1 MRLRLTPT
9 LALALTAASTLVM
22 VVADDYLGA
31 VGIVVAVTLSTVGLV
46 VLLDLER
53 KGRAVRISAVVASAA
68 VVLIAA
74 VVLGPTDSH
83 DLWSYAMYG
92 RILSV
97 HHASPWVVT
106 PAHFPTDPFLSHV
119 ARGWRHTTSIYGPA
133 FELMAAAITKVGGDA
148 ATAVRML
155 FTSTFA
161 LATAAG
167 GVIVFRRT
175 RSSAATALVLLH
187 PAIAVAGILG
197 GHNDVLVGLGLL
209 GAVVFVQDDRPIA
222 AGLSAGLATLVKLT
236 GGIGILALAA
246 WAFAHHGRDWTV
258 RFAGAAFGLVAL
270 AYLPFGTSGFS
281 AFLHN
286 RGSLSRASA
295 WEFPRLLTGLD
306 HRHTA
311 LNIGLPRSDT
321 QLIITLGTVVM
332 IAIAVWMAIKL
343 RHRAD
348 PGTPLVAAI
357 GSYLIFAPYVLPWY
371 PAWVIPTIGLNP
383 RAPVG
388 RLLALQGA
396 ALVVVYE
403 LKTQS
408 LAGWIASIVWWISV
422 LVSVTLCVVFLRLTR
437 TGEPDPEP
445 ALVGARNRYSS
456 AGRLMLRPTSSA
468 DTPSGPITSTIG
480 SGRSSNSVRNARLM
494 VACISYNDV
503 M

>member
-1 MRLRLTPT
+1 MRSRLSPT

-31 VGIVVAVTLSTVGLV
+31 VGIVVAVTLSTVGLIT
-46 VLLDLER
+46 LLDLER
-53 KGRAVRISAVVASAA
+53 KGRAVPIGAVVASAA

-106 PAHFPTDPFLSHV
+106 PAHFPADPFLLHV

-133 FELMAAAITKVGGDA
+133 FELIAAAITKLGGDA

-167 GVIVFRRT
+167 GLIVFRRT

-197 GHNDVLVGLGLL
+197 GHNDILVGLGLL
-209 GAVVFVQDDRPIA
+209 GAVVLVHDDRPIA
-222 AGLSAGLATLVKLT
+222 AGFAAGLATLVKLT
-236 GGIGILALAA
+236 GGIGILALAC
-246 WAFAHHGRDWTV
+246 WALAHRGRGWAA

-270 AYLPFGTSGFS
+270 AYLPLGTSGFS
-281 AFLHN
+281 AFVQN

-311 LNIGLPRSDT
+311 LNVGLPQSDT
-321 QLIITLGTVVM
+321 QLLITLGTVVM

-348 PGTPLVAAI
+348 PGTPMVAAI

-371 PAWVIPTIGLNP
+371 PAWVIPTIGLSP
-383 RAPVG
+383 RSPVG

-422 LVSVTLCVVFLRLTR
+422 LVSVTLCVVFLRVAR
-437 TGEPDPEP
+437 NPEP
-445 ALVGARNRYSS
+445 SPDLVDAR
-456 AGRLMLRPTSSA
+456 
-468 DTPSGPITSTIG
+468 
-480 SGRSSNSVRNARLM
+480 
-494 VACISYNDV
+494 
-503 M
+503 

>member
-1 MRLRLTPT
+1 MRNRLSPT

-22 VVADDYLGA
+22 VVADDSLGA
-31 VGIVVAVTLSTVGLV
+31 VGIVVAVTLSTVGLIT
-46 VLLDLER
+46 LLDLER
-53 KGRAVRISAVVASAA
+53 KGRAVPIGAVVASAA
-68 VVLIAA
+68 AVLIAA

-97 HHASPWVVT
+97 HHASPWVLT
-106 PAHFPTDPFLSHV
+106 PARFPADPFLLHV

-133 FELMAAAITKVGGDA
+133 FELVAAAITKLGGDS

-167 GVIVFRRT
+167 GLIVFRRT
-175 RSSAATALVLLH
+175 RSPAATALVVLH

-197 GHNDVLVGLGLL
+197 GHNDILVGLGLL
-209 GAVVFVQDDRPIA
+209 GAVVLVQDDRPVA
-222 AGLSAGLATLVKLT
+222 AGFSAGLATLVKLT
-236 GGIGILALAA
+236 GGLGILALAC
-246 WAFAHHGRDWTV
+246 WVLAHRGRGSAA
-258 RFAGAAFGLVAL
+258 RFAGAAFGLIGL
-270 AYLPFGTSGFS
+270 AYLPLGTSGFS
-281 AFLHN
+281 AFVHN

-311 LNIGLPRSDT
+311 LNLGLPQSDT
-321 QLIITLGTVVM
+321 QLLITLGTVVM

-348 PGTPLVAAI
+348 PGTPMVAAI
-357 GSYLIFAPYVLPWY
+357 GGYLIFAPYVLPWY

-396 ALVVVYE
+396 ALVVIYE

-408 LAGWIASIVWWISV
+408 LAGWIASVVWWISV
-422 LVSVTLCVVFLRLTR
+422 LVSVALCVVFLWAARNA
-437 TGEPDPEP
+437 EPAP
-445 ALVGARNRYSS
+445 ALV
-456 AGRLMLRPTSSA
+456 
-468 DTPSGPITSTIG
+468 
-480 SGRSSNSVRNARLM
+480 NAT
-494 VACISYNDV
+494 
-503 M
+503 